1 MKRLLTLKMLVSVA
15 LFFTLHSGLRA
26 QELNETA
33 LKERFQKQMELF
45 KAAKLGQSRGLVLTN
60 SGPAPEAAPMPMP
73 IAPVETTPVKAG
85 SSQAAGTATTQT
97 KPAADTS
104 VAATQPSGQ
113 APAETQSTAT
123 ATITTPQTYW
133 KLPDD
138 DQINYRVQFAFDS
151 SAIAPKQKPMLQ
163 KLCSV
168 VKDMDIKLVR
178 IIGHTDASGGASYNQ
193 NLSTLRAKEVA
204 RFFTEDCHIP
214 RERLEAVGVG
224 EQFPLNPQKPKAEDN
239 RRVEF
244 QAVS

>member
-1 MKRLLTLKMLVSVA
+1 MKRLLTLKLLVSLA
-15 LFFTLHSGLRA
+15 LFFTLQSGLRA

-33 LKERFQKQMELF
+33 LKERFQRQMELF
-45 KAAKLGQSRGLVLTN
+45 KAAKLGPSRGLVLTN
-60 SGPAPEAAPMPMP
+60 SGPAPVATPVP
-73 IAPVETTPVKAG
+73 IATPETTPAKIGSTQASSNPDASANPAKAETVEA
-85 SSQAAGTATTQT
+85 S
-97 KPAADTS
+97 PTS
-104 VAATQPSGQ
+104 GNG
-113 APAETQSTAT
+113 PAETSPTTAA

-138 DQINYRVQFAFDS
+138 DQVNYRVQFAFDS

-168 VKDMDIKLVR
+168 VKEMDIKLIR
-178 IIGHTDASGGASYNQ
+178 IVGHTDASGGARYNQ
-193 NLSTLRAKEVA
+193 NLSMLRAREVA

-224 EQFPLNPQKPKAEDN
+224 EQFPLDPQKPKADEN